1 MDEADR
7 KESMAGEE
15 IHPVQGHRFA
25 VEVTIILSRL
35 VLGQM
40 RMSCTDVSFHGSRQI
55 GQGAHAPSVRNG
67 SEGL

>member
-1 MDEADR
+1 MEN
-7 KESMAGEE
+7 MAGE
-15 IHPVQGHRFA
+15 HPVKGHRFA

-55 GQGAHAPSVRNG
+55 GLGAHAPPVRNG
-67 SEGL
+67 WEGL

>member
-7 KESMAGEE
+7 IRMESMGE
-15 IHPVQGHRFA
+15 IHPVKGHRFA

-55 GQGAHAPSVRNG
+55 GLGAHAPSVVNG